1 MKTLIATAI
10 LVLSFLYLADG
21 AQTFM
26 ASTMARHHAVI
37 EQVANR

>member
-21 AQTFM
+21 ARTFM
-26 ASTMARHHAVI
+26 TSTIARHHAVL

>member
-26 ASTMARHHAVI
+26 TLTITRHHAVI

>member
-26 ASTMARHHAVI
+26 TLTIARHHAVL

>member
-1 MKTLIATAI
+1 MKTLIVTAI

-26 ASTMARHHAVI
+26 TLIVTQRHAVI